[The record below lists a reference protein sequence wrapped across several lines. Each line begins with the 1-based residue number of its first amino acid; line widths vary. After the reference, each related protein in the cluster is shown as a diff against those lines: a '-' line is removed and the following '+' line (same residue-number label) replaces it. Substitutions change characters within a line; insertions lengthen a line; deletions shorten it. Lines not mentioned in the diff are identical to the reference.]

1 MESEIARKI
10 IETIKNMEGVQQV
23 ERMNRDPGFRH
34 ENLVRVTPED
44 GEAIRFTIAWVEDDE
59 EAWVFDQ
66 NFPAIPKAT
75 KKFLREQA
83 AAAAS
88 R

>member
-1 MESEIARKI
+1 MESEIARRI
-10 IETIKNMEGVQQV
+10 IETIKNMDGVRQV
-23 ERMNRDPGFRH
+23 ERMNRGTGFQP

-44 GEAIRFTIAWVEDDE
+44 GEAIRFTIAWVEDEE

-66 NFPAIPKAT
+66 NFPPIPKVT

-83 AAAAS
+83 AAAAG